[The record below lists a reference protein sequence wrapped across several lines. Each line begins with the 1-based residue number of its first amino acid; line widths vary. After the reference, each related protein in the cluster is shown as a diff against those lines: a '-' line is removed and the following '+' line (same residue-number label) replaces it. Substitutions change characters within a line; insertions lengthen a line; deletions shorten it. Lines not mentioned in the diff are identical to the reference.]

1 MITRTEEEVQS
12 TIAQLNER
20 RQQPQLKLACNEQV
34 KVGYREAL
42 RVLCDKD
49 ESLQHIAEHCESVQR
64 CIAWLAV
71 DYLQGECEAQ
81 VLLNIPLKTEQSNER
96 G

>member
-1 MITRTEEEVQS
+1 MIVRTEDEVQS

-49 ESLQHIAEHCESVQR
+49 ESLQHIAEHCEGVQAR
-64 CIAWLAV
+64 CIAWL
-71 DYLQGECEAQ
+71 
-81 VLLNIPLKTEQSNER
+81 PTERCQR
-96 G
+96 ARIRRA

>member
-1 MITRTEEEVQS
+1 MIVRTEEEVQS

-20 RQQPQLKLACNEQV
+20 RQQPQLKLASNEQV

-49 ESLQHIAEHCESVQR
+49 ENLQHIVEHCEIVQAR

-71 DYLQGECEAQ
+71 DYLQGQCEAN
-81 VLLNIPLKTEQSNER
+81 VLLDIPLKQA
-96 G
+96 